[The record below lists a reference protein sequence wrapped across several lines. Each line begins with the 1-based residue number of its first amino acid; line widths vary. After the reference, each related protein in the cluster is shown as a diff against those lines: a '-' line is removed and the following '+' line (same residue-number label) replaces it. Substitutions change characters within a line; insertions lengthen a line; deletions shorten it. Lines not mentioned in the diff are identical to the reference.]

1 MLLTLAFGLL
11 HAPLWAEHS
20 LADDRVLRVQDGAEA
35 RQYAVTDLI
44 AAIGLTELRVAKD
57 PHFGP
62 DRVFAGFALK
72 PLLNH
77 VGLGDAAELLRLSG
91 PGVIYELR
99 LKLENPRSLRASDEP
114 LTDLLDLE
122 LTWDGASRPQVSVP
136 VGALFACPD
145 AEQDVAG
152 FWCGCLQGT
161 YYTYLPMPF
170 ARSAR
175 LGGYNRAARAMTVT
189 IQTAYRREN
198 LRPSDC
204 HLAAHRYDIASP
216 RPGSDNLLFQ
226 RRGAGHVVGVVMDHP
241 GHMEG
246 DDRWFLDGQPAPSI
260 HGTGT

>member
-1 MLLTLAFGLL
+1 MMSRSRKLTVPA
-11 HAPLWAEHS
+11 
-20 LADDRVLRVQDGAEA
+20 
-35 RQYAVTDLI
+35 
-44 AAIGLTELRVAKD
+44 
-57 PHFGP
+57 
-62 DRVFAGFALK
+62 
-72 PLLNH
+72 
-77 VGLGDAAELLRLSG
+77 GDAAELLRLSG

-145 AEQDVAG
+145 SQQDVAG
-152 FWCGCLQGT
+152 FWCGCLHGT

-175 LGGYNRAARAMTVT
+175 LGVHNRAARAMTVT

-226 RRGAGHVVGVVMDHP
+226 RRGAGHVVGVVMDRP